1 MSDAPG
7 VTPGT
12 ANTEI
17 VRGSILRRLRLLV
30 LEVPAQLSGKVLW
43 AADGLHFLANW
54 FADLECW
61 LSGHGTWDSLR
72 AMRRRPPSTGRG

>member
-1 MSDAPG
+1 LS
-7 VTPGT
+7 V
-12 ANTEI
+12 
-17 VRGSILRRLRLLV
+17 VRFFAACAFWSSKFLLR
-30 LEVPAQLSGKVLW
+30 LSGKVLW